1 MESGDYILSP
11 QQSPACGELS
21 GLCGLRPEH
30 LSRHRD
36 SAIDSTTLGVMGI
49 TISHGETMRDSHSGI
64 GFYPENERI
73 VPLVVHYRRD
83 LAFRRNHP
91 RLSPVINEI
100 HTG

>member
-1 MESGDYILSP
+1 
-11 QQSPACGELS
+11 
-21 GLCGLRPEH
+21 
-30 LSRHRD
+30 
-36 SAIDSTTLGVMGI
+36 
-49 TISHGETMRDSHSGI
+49 MRDFHSGI

-100 HTG
+100 YTGWSLA